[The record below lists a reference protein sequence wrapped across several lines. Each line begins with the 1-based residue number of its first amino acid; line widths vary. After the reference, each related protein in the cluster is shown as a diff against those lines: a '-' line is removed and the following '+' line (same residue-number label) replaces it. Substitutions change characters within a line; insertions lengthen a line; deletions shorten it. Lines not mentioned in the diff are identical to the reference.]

1 MSTNESGSSTTE
13 SPTLL
18 DNPSSTQTASTTTPM
33 VPHTRSQGPPPP
45 VVPLPPATR
54 PRRQSA
60 ASPTTPTDDYVT
72 SADEDEGPNASG
84 ERPATTPLTNND
96 QARLSAGL
104 AALVRQREE
113 DVRRQMETIA
123 DLREQVQ
130 VLARRNQLLM
140 DDHDEIVRVHRDPR
154 PVTPPSVATPVQVP
168 VPLPVPVPVINP
180 WPVPQVQVQPPTP
193 GFDPTQ
199 YASTMNQLNRPPRAA
214 RGATPEDIRR
224 VTAGPLRDLMTSTS
238 AAVQQ
243 PRQAYP
249 QVPGNTFYH
258 AQLNPPG
265 PPPPAYPQNE
275 VQAARVVT
283 WGPHVR
289 AFPPLYEQPPD
300 YNPGP
305 APPRAAAPPPDPGDN
320 DSSDHNSD
328 NPPP

>member
-140 DDHDEIVRVHRDPR
+140 DDHDEIVRVHR
-154 PVTPPSVATPVQVP
+154 
-168 VPLPVPVPVINP
+168 NP
-180 WPVPQVQVQPPTP
+180 
-193 GFDPTQ
+193 
-199 YASTMNQLNRPPRAA
+199 
-214 RGATPEDIRR
+214 
-224 VTAGPLRDLMTSTS
+224 
-238 AAVQQ
+238 
-243 PRQAYP
+243 
-249 QVPGNTFYH
+249 
-258 AQLNPPG
+258 
-265 PPPPAYPQNE
+265 
-275 VQAARVVT
+275 
-283 WGPHVR
+283 
-289 AFPPLYEQPPD
+289 
-300 YNPGP
+300 
-305 APPRAAAPPPDPGDN
+305 
-320 DSSDHNSD
+320 
-328 NPPP
+328 

>member
-1 MSTNESGSSTTE
+1 
-13 SPTLL
+13 
-18 DNPSSTQTASTTTPM
+18 M

-140 DDHDEIVRVHRDPR
+140 DD
-154 PVTPPSVATPVQVP
+154 QV
-168 VPLPVPVPVINP
+168 VLRADSRIF
-180 WPVPQVQVQPPTP
+180 
-193 GFDPTQ
+193 GK
-199 YASTMNQLNRPPRAA
+199 NRPSRSAPCAHCLLTYFFFLY
-214 RGATPEDIRR
+214 GFGFQLHCIKQTF
-224 VTAGPLRDLMTSTS
+224 VTAFYLH
-238 AAVQQ
+238 AVVHYITPILQ
-243 PRQAYP
+243 PFHLQ
-249 QVPGNTFYH
+249 T
-258 AQLNPPG
+258 L
-265 PPPPAYPQNE
+265 
-275 VQAARVVT
+275 
-283 WGPHVR
+283 
-289 AFPPLYEQPPD
+289 LYT
-300 YNPGP
+300 N
-305 APPRAAAPPPDPGDN
+305 
-320 DSSDHNSD
+320 
-328 NPPP
+328 

>member
-1 MSTNESGSSTTE
+1 MSTNESGSSNTE

-123 DLREQVQ
+123 DLQEQDQ
-130 VLARRNQLLM
+130 VLVRRNQLLM
-140 DDHDEIVRVHRDPR
+140 DDHAEIVRIHRDPQ
-154 PVTPPSVATPVQVP
+154 PATPPSVATPVQVP
-168 VPLPVPVPVINP
+168 VPVPVPVINP

-193 GFDPTQ
+193 DFGPTQ
-199 YASTMNQLNRPPRAA
+199 YASTMNQLNCPPRAA
-214 RGATPEDIRR
+214 RGATPEDIR
-224 VTAGPLRDLMTSTS
+224 
-238 AAVQQ
+238 
-243 PRQAYP
+243 
-249 QVPGNTFYH
+249 
-258 AQLNPPG
+258 
-265 PPPPAYPQNE
+265 
-275 VQAARVVT
+275 
-283 WGPHVR
+283 
-289 AFPPLYEQPPD
+289 
-300 YNPGP
+300 
-305 APPRAAAPPPDPGDN
+305 
-320 DSSDHNSD
+320 
-328 NPPP
+328 